1 MRQSPSL
8 SGLDHLVLT
17 VRDVEKTCAFYATVL
32 GMQVQEFSVADGST
46 RKALKFGAQKINLHQ
61 AGAEFDPKAAHPT
74 PGSADLCFLSET
86 PIAEWT
92 NHLADL
98 SVQIA
103 EGPVQRSGASF
114 AIVSIYFRDPD
125 QNLIEIGTRLA
136 TDL

>member
-32 GMQVQEFSVADGST
+32 GMRVQEFSVADGST
-46 RKALKFGAQKINLHQ
+46 RKALKFGAQKINLHK

-86 PIAEWT
+86 PIAEWAR
-92 NHLADL
+92 HLATL
-98 SVQIA
+98 GVQIA

-114 AIVSIYFRDPD
+114 AIVSIYIRDPD